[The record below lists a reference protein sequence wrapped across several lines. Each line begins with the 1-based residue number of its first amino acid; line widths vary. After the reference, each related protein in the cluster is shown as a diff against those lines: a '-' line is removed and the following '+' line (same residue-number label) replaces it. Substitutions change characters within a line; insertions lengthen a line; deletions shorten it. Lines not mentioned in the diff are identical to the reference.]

1 MFVNRSMIF
10 GVILNFAAFIFSPF
24 NVNAQMVTQGVGN
37 IGLGSGFGESFGVG
51 WWLHGPNFDFR
62 TGGPPLQVPFG
73 PQVQPSSIGPGFV
86 GNSFSGGLTLYGG
99 QASTSSISG
108 TSASVTSMD
117 GFPGSIQ
124 SGTVRPFVTG
134 FTPVVGQYPMPPIDP
149 TAAIRQTQLD
159 KIAWSKMKSQN
170 ERLQQYLERAER
182 AEKSGDLKMARA
194 NYRRAL
200 MLASPE
206 LQLQI
211 RDRMKR

>member
-1 MFVNRSMIF
+1 MFVNRSTIF
-10 GVILNFAAFIFSPF
+10 GVVLNVAVSIFALTDA
-24 NVNAQMVTQGVGN
+24 NAQMVTQGVGN

-73 PQVQPSSIGPGFV
+73 PQVQPSSIGLGFV
-86 GNSFSGGLTLYGG
+86 GGGFSGCLALYAG

-117 GFPGSIQ
+117 GFPASIQ

-134 FTPVVGQYPMPPIDP
+134 FTPVVGQYPMPPMDP

-170 ERLQQYLERAER
+170 ERLQRYINRAER
-182 AEKSGDLKMARA
+182 AEKSGDTKMARA

-206 LQLQI
+206 LQMQI
-211 RDRMKR
+211 RAQMER